1 MKKYSNDVD
10 HKLKIEIEMNNGEV
24 SDAVEALIFLA
35 NELNENGC
43 IIISTPP
50 DIQNHSRASF
60 KIQWEFTEEVN
71 EPKDFSMFDD

>member
-1 MKKYSNDVD
+1 MKRNGDDQSN
-10 HKLKIEIEMNNGEV
+10 KLKIEIEMNNGEV

-43 IIISTPP
+43 IVISTPP

-60 KIQWEFTEEVN
+60 KIQWEFTEEFN
-71 EPKDFSMFDD
+71 EPEDFSMFDD